1 MTKNYIELMCFN
13 IKTIYVI
20 LQCHIRKKIY
30 IASYNNMSNSDNANY
45 NTNTNNNNN
54 TNINKL
60 VNCDLFN
67 II

>member
-1 MTKNYIELMCFN
+1 MTKHYIELMCFN
-13 IKTIYVI
+13 IKTIDVI
-20 LQCHIRKKIY
+20 LQCHIRKKMY

-45 NTNTNNNNN
+45 NNTD
-54 TNINKL
+54 INKL

>member
-1 MTKNYIELMCFN
+1 MTKHYIELMCFN

-20 LQCHIRKKIY
+20 LQGHIRKKIY

-45 NTNTNNNNN
+45 NN